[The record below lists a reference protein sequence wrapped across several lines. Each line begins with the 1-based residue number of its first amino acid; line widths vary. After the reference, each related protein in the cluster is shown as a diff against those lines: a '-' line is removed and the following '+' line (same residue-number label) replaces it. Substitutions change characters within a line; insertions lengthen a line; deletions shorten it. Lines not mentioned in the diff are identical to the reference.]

1 MKKSGLRYLLSVPVE
16 IFNNEDGAL
25 EPEGV
30 DESSV
35 DEDNDM
41 SRQSS
46 QQMHFGRRGSVRNNS
61 IKGMRSPPNIS
72 AKGVDLNDSQKIETI
87 EPVAVE

>member
-16 IFNNEDGAL
+16 IFNNEDGAE

-46 QQMHFGRRGSVRNNS
+46 QQMQFRRGSMRNNS

-72 AKGVDLNDSQKIETI
+72 AKGADLNDSQKIETI
-87 EPVAVE
+87 EPVATE